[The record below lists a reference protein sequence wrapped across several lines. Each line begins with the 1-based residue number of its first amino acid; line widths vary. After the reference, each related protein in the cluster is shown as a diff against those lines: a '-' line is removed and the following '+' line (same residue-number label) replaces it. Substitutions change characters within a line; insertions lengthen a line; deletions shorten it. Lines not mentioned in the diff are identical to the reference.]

1 MARKPSNT
9 PAGSRKPLSYSDY
22 RRLTAAELKRAGY
35 GEGSKRRVL
44 ATVKRVTKATPALT
58 DRQYSELKLQERL
71 GKKTSKETYRNL
83 VQQGQI
89 KYATRQARSAGEAC
103 FVRQFI
109 PQIAPKHLGVMLKWY
124 EDGYKSLPPKEQE
137 TFRSIFSQ
145 YSRDAVRQALGSAP
159 QHTGSFSIE

>member
-1 MARKPSNT
+1 MARKLSNT
-9 PAGSRKPLSYSDY
+9 RLGSHKPPSHSDY

-44 ATVKRVTKATPALT
+44 ATVKKVKKATPTLT
-58 DRQYSELKLQERL
+58 DRQYTELKLQARL

-83 VQQGQI
+83 VQQGQL
-89 KYATRQARSAGEAC
+89 KYATKQARSAGEAR

-109 PQIAPKHLGVMLKWY
+109 PQIAPKHLSVILQWY
-124 EDGYKSLPPKEQE
+124 EGGYKSLSPKEQE
-137 TFRSIFSQ
+137 RFRSVFSQ

-159 QHTGSFSIE
+159 QDTGSFSIG